1 MSWGGVSPGA
11 KCFLKVMNGPRYNF
25 FWLYILD
32 LYNHYVED
40 HRVLKLNPL
49 SPVRM
54 DTIIESLLNNAVK
67 KMSI

>member
-1 MSWGGVSPGA
+1 MVKHVLLNLFKAEDFPDNTDMWRWQFGA
-11 KCFLKVMNGPRYNF
+11 NLH
-25 FWLYILD
+25 
-32 LYNHYVED
+32 NHYVED

-54 DTIIESLLNNAVK
+54 DTILENLLSNAVK